1 MSRGLELVLSK
12 DQRDEL
18 EDWRDHHGKAYV
30 RERAAAVLKVADGQS
45 IRAVARAGLLRKR
58 HAETVCQWLQRYR
71 SEGVSGLLIR
81 EGRGRKPSFS
91 PPSSQ
96 RRRRARRVAAVGP
109 A

>member
-1 MSRGLELVLSK
+1 MGRGLELVLSESE
-12 DQRDEL
+12 RLEL
-18 EDWRDHHGKAYV
+18 EGLRDHHAKAYM

-45 IRAVARAGLLRKR
+45 IREVARVGLLRRR

-71 SEGVSGLLIR
+71 AEGASGLLIR

-91 PPSSQ
+91 PPVSK
-96 RRRRARRVAAVGP
+96 RRGRARRVAAVGP

>member
-1 MSRGLELVLSK
+1 MGQGLVLALSEAQRLELEGL
-12 DQRDEL
+12 
-18 EDWRDHHGKAYV
+18 RDHHAKAYV

-45 IRAVARAGLLRKR
+45 IREVARAGLLRRR

-71 SEGVSGLLIR
+71 SEGASGLQIR

-91 PPSSQ
+91 PPASE
-96 RRRRARRVAAVGP
+96 RRGRARRVAARGP